1 MTSHQIC
8 NRCVMDTSDPE
19 ILFFPDGTCNHCN
32 DFLAQ
37 RAKLAQG
44 EAKDKRLAEMVAEI
58 KAHGKGKRYDCIVG
72 VSGGVDSTY
81 VAYMAKKLGLRPLA
95 VHFDNGWNSELAVH
109 NIEHTLNVLGI
120 DLETVVVDWETF
132 RELQKSFLYASVPDG
147 EIPTDHA
154 IRAALWM
161 VASKFGIKYLLNGR
175 NHSTEGILPWSWTY
189 NVIDWRY
196 IKGIHKKFNSHS
208 LRNYPHTSFFKI
220 FYRASISRFK
230 NFGILDY
237 VAFDK
242 KIAMETL
249 INKLGWRDY
258 GGKHYESIYTRFF
271 QGHILPVKFGIDK
284 RKAHLSVLVCTGQ
297 ISREEALNTL
307 KMPPLDPILAV
318 DDRAFVEQKLEL
330 TSGEFDK
337 IMQMPLKTW
346 RDYPNNSWI
355 FLMHDNPFLLKIA
368 RIARAIGVLPKGFA
382 DGMLARDPADSHQ
395 HSQKI
400 L

>member
-1 MTSHQIC
+1 
-8 NRCVMDTSDPE
+8 MDSSDPE
-19 ILFFPDGTCNHCN
+19 IVFFSDGTCNHCN
-32 DFLAQ
+32 DFLIQ
-37 RAKLAQG
+37 RTKLAIG
-44 EAKDKRLAEMVAEI
+44 EGRDRKLAEMVSEI
-58 KAHGKGKRYDCIVG
+58 KERGKGKQYDCIVG

-81 VAYMAKKLGLRPLA
+81 VAFMAKELGLRPLA

-120 DLETVVVDWETF
+120 DLQTVVVDWETF

-161 VASKFGIKYLLNGR
+161 IASKFGINYLLNGR

-189 NVIDWRY
+189 NVIDWSY
-196 IKGIHKKFNSHS
+196 IKGIHKKFSGHS
-208 LRNYPHTSFFKI
+208 LKKYPHTSFFEI
-220 FYRASISRFK
+220 LYRVSISRLK
-230 NFGILDY
+230 NFSILDY
-237 VAFDK
+237 VPFDK

-249 INKLGWRDY
+249 VNKLGWRDY

-271 QGHILPVKFGIDK
+271 QGYILPTKFGIDK
-284 RKAHLSVLVCTGQ
+284 RKAHLSVLICTGQ
-297 ISREEALNTL
+297 ISREEATNIL
-307 KMPPLDPILAV
+307 KLPPLDARMAA

-330 TSGEFDK
+330 SSGEFDK
-337 IMQMPLKTW
+337 IMLGPKKTW

-355 FLMHDNPFLLKIA
+355 FLMHDNPLLLKIA
-368 RIARAIGVLPKGFA
+368 RFSRTIGILPRGFA
-382 DGMLARDPADSHQ
+382 ENMLARDPAESRQ
-395 HSQKI
+395 QSQKI